1 MLLTVIFNSLSSCK
15 GKQEHV
21 NTVDDTAQINKIAN
35 HAHALMD
42 ATEPTK
48 VLAYIQNA
56 FAQLHNPGIKTNYTR
71 LNLLREYYYDHQ
83 RNYLLALHYTD
94 SCLNIIKPVS
104 GNDSYTDKQA
114 ESLLNRGD
122 ALLKLK
128 RYNEAYAAF
137 YQAKLAVSKSGE
149 QCETAPMRFNFHQ
162 KLANVSYGQSQF
174 LEAVAQQRKAIVTL
188 QHCHLEKEYAYA
200 IQGAYDNI
208 GLYLM
213 QAGRIDEAITAYNLA
228 LEVIKNT
235 PAHDHQ
241 QQVDLQIAKA
251 VVFGN
256 LGSAMLKKGKT
267 TLAEK
272 YFKQNIAINSK
283 PGYANEDALITQ
295 MKLAQLY
302 LDINYLESATA
313 VINDIK
319 QSKITLS
326 EPQDNLQ
333 LLLLYAAYYKAVGD
347 KDESIRLY
355 EKFVADQFALRRSQV
370 KLLNTDYGKEFD
382 LLDRRYALA
391 QLERENQTKTN
402 YLIAATL
409 ICALT
414 VIILYLVHRSRKQT
428 SRDAAFVINYN
439 RRLEVTLEALESSA
453 EENDRLQ
460 RIMAH
465 DLKNPLGVI
474 YGMSIL
480 MLDEPGL
487 NEEMMEMLEIVKDS
501 SEKMNSLIIDL
512 LTTKVDKQQQA
523 AINQS
528 VDLKELLKESVSLLR
543 YRAREKQQR
552 ITFESSETCVVTANR
567 ERIWRVVNNLIVN
580 AIKFSPTNSRIKVK
594 VEQAE
599 KMVTVRVKDEGIG
612 IPPELQKKV
621 FDLTSEAKRKGTAG
635 EDSYG
640 LGLYTSRQII
650 EAHGGKIW
658 FDSTPGEGTVFYFT
672 LPCVSN

>member
-1 MLLTVIFNSLSSCK
+1 MP
-15 GKQEHV
+15 
-21 NTVDDTAQINKIAN
+21 VDDTAQINKIAY
-35 HAHALMD
+35 HAHGMMLTAD
-42 ATEPTK
+42 SPKTA
-48 VLAYIQNA
+48 AYIQQA
-56 FAQLHNPGIKTNYTR
+56 FARLHNPGFETKYVR
-71 LNLLREYYYDHQ
+71 FNLLREYYYFHKSD
-83 RNYLLALHYTD
+83 YLSALRYTD
-94 SCLNIIKPVS
+94 SCLNVLKNQL
-104 GNDSYTDKQA
+104 GNNKYSDRYA
-114 ESLLNRGD
+114 ETLLNRGD

-137 YQAKLAVSKSGE
+137 YQAKLKISKFGDR
-149 QCETAPMRFNFHQ
+149 CDNAPMRFDFYQ
-162 KLANVSYGQSQF
+162 RLANVSYGQSQF
-174 LEAVAQQRKAIVTL
+174 LEAVTQQRKAIATL
-188 QHCHLEKEYAYA
+188 QQCELDKEYAYA

-208 GLYLM
+208 GLYLI
-213 QAGRIDEAITAYNLA
+213 QAGRVDEAITAYHLA
-228 LEVIKNT
+228 LDVIKN
-235 PAHDHQ
+235 ASFKNHQ
-241 QQVDLQIAKA
+241 QQVDLKVAEG
-251 VVFGN
+251 VVLGN
-256 LGSAMLKKGKT
+256 LGSALLKKGKT

-272 YFKQNIAINSK
+272 YFRQSITINSR
-283 PGYANEDALITQ
+283 PGYANEDALITR
-295 MKLAQLY
+295 MKLAELY
-302 LDINYLESATA
+302 LQINYLESAA
-313 VINDIK
+313 ELIDEIK

-326 EPQDNLQ
+326 EPQVKLQ
-333 LLLLYAAYYKAVGD
+333 LLLLYASYNKAVGN

-355 EKFVADQFALRRSQV
+355 KKFVDDQYALRRSQV
-370 KLLNTDYGKEFD
+370 KLMNTDYGKEFD

-391 QLERENQTKTN
+391 QLERENQAKTI

-409 ICALT
+409 ICLLS
-414 VIILYLVHRSRKQT
+414 VVILYQLYRSRKQT
-428 SRDAAFVINYN
+428 SRDAEFVINYN
-439 RRLEVTLEALESSA
+439 RRLEVALEALESSA

-487 NEEMMEMLEIVKDS
+487 NEEMLEMLEIVKDS

-528 VDLKELLKESVSLLR
+528 VDLKELLKESVALLR

-552 ITFESSETCVVTANR
+552 ITFESSDTCQVIANR

-580 AIKFSPTNSRIKVK
+580 AIKFSPANSRIKVK
-594 VEQAE
+594 IEQAE
-599 KMVTVRVKDEGIG
+599 QMVTVRVKDEGIG
-612 IPPELQKKV
+612 IPPELHKKV

-650 EAHGGKIW
+650 EAHGGRIW
-658 FDSTPGEGTVFYFT
+658 FDSVTGEGTTFYFT
-672 LPCVSN
+672 LPCVTA